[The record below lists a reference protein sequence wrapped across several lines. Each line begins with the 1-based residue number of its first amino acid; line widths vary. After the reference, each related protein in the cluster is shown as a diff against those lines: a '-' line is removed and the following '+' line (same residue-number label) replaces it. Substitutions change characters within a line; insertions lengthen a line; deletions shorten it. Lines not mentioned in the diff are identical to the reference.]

1 LKGGKLVSASVIAAK
16 NILSGGN
23 LINAW
28 PDPMGVA
35 LAKGLS
41 SVLVGYL

>member
-1 LKGGKLVSASVIAAK
+1 
-16 NILSGGN
+16 